1 MNGYFEKINGNK
13 YLMLVATNQSAEKIK
28 KNEELWS
35 KIKDLIRSLTKNSY
49 DYDEKYMKMKFHL
62 DDELPLNERKQIP
75 TMTIVVTA
83 VFDGINKYIP
93 QVVLDECLYKLW
105 IIYKC
110 YVSIKL
116 TFLNELV
123 LIKQVHQK
131 SVIFG
136 TIGIS

>member
-62 DDELPLNERKQIP
+62 DDELPLKERKQIP
-75 TMTIVVTA
+75 TMTIVVSA

-93 QVVLDECLYKLW
+93 QVVLDECLYKL
-105 IIYKC
+105 
-110 YVSIKL
+110 
-116 TFLNELV
+116 
-123 LIKQVHQK
+123 
-131 SVIFG
+131 
-136 TIGIS
+136 

>member
-110 YVSIKL
+110 YISIKL